1 MCLGIP
7 MKLIRIEENDRGLV
21 EVDGMR
27 KTISLALLEERPEGA
42 YVLVHAGYALQL
54 VDEDEAE
61 KTLEILREFAALKE
75 EMGPEDPA

>member
-7 MKLIRIEENDRGLV
+7 MRLVHVLEGDRGVV

-27 KTISLALLEERPEGA
+27 KTISLALLEERPEGR

-54 VDEDEAE
+54 VDEEEAE
-61 KTLEILREFAALKE
+61 RTLALLREFAEMKE
-75 EMGPEDPA
+75 RMGPEDPA